1 MDVTAEQSRLLVYVI
16 AEFIRRRQI
25 TGQPIPERV
34 RGLLRAVSAHG
45 TDEAA
50 PAPES
55 EPADLIDSEQAAQI
69 LGCSTRRIRRIAADL
84 DGEQISG
91 RWIFHRHNVIE
102 YARNKK
108 EAT

>member
-1 MDVTAEQSRLLVYVI
+1 MDVTAEQARMLAFVI

-25 TGQPIPERV
+25 TGQPIPDRV

-45 TDEAA
+45 TAEPVA
-50 PAPES
+50 PQES
-55 EPADLIDSEQAAQI
+55 PADLIDSEQAAQI
-69 LGCSTRRIRRIAADL
+69 CGCSSRRIRRIAADL
-84 DGEQISG
+84 DGEQIAG

-108 EAT
+108 EAA